1 MGQARNTDSAM
12 AEAVVLD
19 PEDFVRGKLPR
30 SLWLTILGAAAVL
43 MICSSLR
50 HGLFQSNAYDLGI
63 FDQAVYM
70 ISTGA
75 EPLVSLIGFHALGDH
90 GAFVLYPL
98 ALLYKIFPSVYWLLA
113 VQAIALASGAFFVWH
128 LALDYGLKRSQAI
141 ALSWVYLL
149 YPVVFN
155 ANLFDFH
162 PEVMAVPALLGAIW
176 AARRR
181 NWLGFL
187 IAVVLVLSC
196 KAVLSLTIAALGL
209 WLLLA
214 QRRSFGFVALALGIA
229 WFGIST
235 QVIIPAFSGE
245 EAQAVGRYSYLGD
258 SVLGILKNLVLK
270 PQQVVSYLFTAAN
283 LEYLVLLLVPF
294 LWGLSPRH
302 LLPLLGA
309 GPTLFL
315 NLLADHQ
322 PQKDLTHQYALPM
335 LPFFLVAIMAALA
348 AERGWLRRPRWIMV
362 WATVAWLALAKY
374 GYFGSLYL
382 SQLDTVGA
390 MQGAIAQ
397 VQTKGG
403 VLTASQIA
411 PHLTHRALVTMAEP
425 GSESLDLGPYD
436 YVLLNAKHPGWASS
450 PETVQALT
458 ERLDNESD
466 WQRTYEQDG
475 VVLFEVISE
484 AKAEESVN

>member
-12 AEAVVLD
+12 VGEALVV
-19 PEDFVRGKLPR
+19 EGGVKYRLPR
-30 SLWLTILGAAAVL
+30 SLFLMMAGAAAIL
-43 MICSSLR
+43 MLCSSLR
-50 HGLFQSNAYDLGI
+50 HSLFQSNAYDLGI

-75 EPLVSLIGFHALGDH
+75 EPFVSLIGFHALGDH

-98 ALLYKIFPSVYWLLA
+98 ALLYKLFPSVYWLFA
-113 VQAIALASGAFFVWH
+113 VQAIALSSGVFFVWH
-128 LALDYGLKRSQAI
+128 LAVDYELRRSQAI

-149 YPVVFN
+149 YPVIFN

-162 PEVMAVPALLGAIW
+162 PEVIAIPALLGTIW

-181 NWLGFL
+181 TWLGF
-187 IAVVLVLSC
+187 IAAVVLVLSC
-196 KAVLSLTIAALGL
+196 KAVLSLTMAALGL
-209 WLLLA
+209 WLLLS

-235 QVIIPAFSGE
+235 QMVIPAFSGE

-258 SVLGILKNLVLK
+258 SVLGILQNLVLR
-270 PQQVVSYLFTAAN
+270 PQKVFSYLLTAAN

-362 WATVAWLALAKY
+362 WAVVAWLALAKY

-390 MQGAIAQ
+390 MRGAIAQ

-403 VLTASQIA
+403 VLTASQVA

-425 GSESLDLGPYD
+425 GSESLDLLPYD
-436 YVLLNAKHPGWASS
+436 YVLLNAKHPGWAGSV
-450 PETVQALT
+450 ETVQALT
-458 ERLDNESD
+458 QRLEGEPG
-466 WQRTYEQDG
+466 WRRTYERDG
-475 VVLFEVISE
+475 VVLFEAISE
-484 AKAEESVN
+484 ESIN

>member
-1 MGQARNTDSAM
+1 MGQVRQTDEAIAKQHSGREA
-12 AEAVVLD
+12 AEQQ
-19 PEDFVRGKLPR
+19 LPR
-30 SLWLTILGAAAVL
+30 SLFFAILSAAVVL
-43 MICSSLR
+43 MACSSLR
-50 HGLFQSNAYDLGI
+50 HNLFQSNAYDLGI
-63 FDQAVYM
+63 FDQAVYL
-70 ISTGA
+70 ISAGVD
-75 EPLVSLIGFHALGDH
+75 PIVSLIGFHALGDH
-90 GAFVLYPL
+90 AAFVLYPL

-162 PEVMAVPALLGAIW
+162 PEVIAVPALFGTIW

-181 NWLGFL
+181 SWLGF
-187 IAVVLVLSC
+187 ITAVALVLSC
-196 KAVLSLTIAALGL
+196 KAVLSLTVAALGL
-209 WLLLA
+209 WLLFA
-214 QRRSFGFVALALGIA
+214 QQRSFGVVALALGIT
-229 WFGIST
+229 WFGVST
-235 QVIIPAFSGE
+235 QVVIPAFSGE

-258 SVLGILKNLVLK
+258 SVLGILQNLLLK
-270 PQQVVSYLFTAAN
+270 PQLALSYLFTPAN

-348 AERGWLRRPRWIMV
+348 AERGLLRRPRWIVV

-390 MQGAIAQ
+390 MRGAIAQ
-397 VQTKGG
+397 VQTQGG

-425 GSESLDLGPYD
+425 GSENMDLAD
-436 YVLLNAKHPGWASS
+436 YRYALLNEKHPGWASS

-458 ERLDNESD
+458 ARLSRAPD

-475 VVLFEVISE
+475 VVLFEAIIE
-484 AKAEESVN
+484 APAN

>member
-1 MGQARNTDSAM
+1 MGQAGNADSVKAG
-12 AEAVVLD
+12 EARSV
-19 PEDFVRGKLPR
+19 PEVKGKLPL
-30 SLWLTILGAAAVL
+30 SLLLTILGAAAVL
-43 MICSSLR
+43 MLCSSLR
-50 HGLFQSNAYDLGI
+50 HNLFQSNAYDLGI

-70 ISTGA
+70 ISTEA
-75 EPLVSLIGFHALGDH
+75 EPFVSLIGFHALGDH

-113 VQAIALASGAFFVWH
+113 VQAIALSSGAFFVWH

-181 NWLGFL
+181 TWLGFMAA
-187 IAVVLVLSC
+187 IALVLSC

-209 WLLLA
+209 WLLLS

-258 SVLGILKNLVLK
+258 SVLGILQNLVLK
-270 PQQVVSYLFTAAN
+270 PQQVFSYLFTAAN

-335 LPFFLVAIMAALA
+335 LPFFLVAIMVALA
-348 AERGWLRRPRWIMV
+348 AERGLLRRPRWIIV

-382 SQLDTVGA
+382 SQLETAGA
-390 MQGAIAQ
+390 MRGAIAE
-397 VQTKGG
+397 VQTQGG

-411 PHLTHRALVTMAEP
+411 PHLTHRPLVTLAEP
-425 GSESLDLGPYD
+425 GSESLDLAPYE
-436 YVLLNAKHPGWASS
+436 YVLLNRQHPGWSSS
-450 PETVQALT
+450 PETVQALVT
-458 ERLDNESD
+458 RLEGEPS
-466 WQRTYEQDG
+466 WQQRFNQDG
-475 VVLFEVISE
+475 VVLFQSQSLAQPE
-484 AKAEESVN
+484 

>member
-1 MGQARNTDSAM
+1 MEQGRQTDSAM
-12 AEAVVLD
+12 SAEAMSD
-19 PEDFVRGKLPR
+19 SEPIDQSGEQGMLPR
-30 SLWLTILGAAAVL
+30 SLWLMMLGAAAVL
-43 MICSSLR
+43 MLCSSLR
-50 HGLFQSNAYDLGI
+50 HSLFQSNAYDLGI

-75 EPLVSLIGFHALGDH
+75 EPFVSLIGFHALGDH

-98 ALLYKIFPSVYWLLA
+98 ALLYKLFPSVYWLLA
-113 VQAIALASGAFFVWH
+113 VQAIALASGAYFVWH
-128 LALDYGLKRSQAI
+128 LAVDYGLKRSQAI
-141 ALSWVYLL
+141 ALGWVYLL

-181 NWLGFL
+181 HWLGFL
-187 IAVVLVLSC
+187 AAVVLVLSC

-214 QRRSFGFVALALGIA
+214 QRRSFGFLALVLGVA

-258 SVLGILKNLVLK
+258 SVLGIVQNLLLQPQRVL
-270 PQQVVSYLFTAAN
+270 SYLFTAAN

-294 LWGLSPRH
+294 IWGLSPRH

-348 AERGWLRRPRWIMV
+348 AERGWLRRPRWILV
-362 WATVAWLALAKY
+362 WATVAWLALAKF

-382 SQLDTVGA
+382 SRLDTWGPMRA
-390 MQGAIAQ
+390 AIAQ
-397 VQTKGG
+397 VQTQGG
-403 VLTASQIA
+403 VLTASYIA
-411 PHLTHRALVTMAEP
+411 PHLTHRPLVTMAEP
-425 GSESLDLGPYD
+425 GSETLDLDPYG
-436 YVLLNAKHPGWASS
+436 YVLLNAQHPGWASS

-458 ERLDNESD
+458 ARLEQEPN
-466 WQRTYEQDG
+466 WQRSFEQEG
-475 VVLFEVISE
+475 VVLFQAVPE
-484 AKAEESVN
+484 ASAN